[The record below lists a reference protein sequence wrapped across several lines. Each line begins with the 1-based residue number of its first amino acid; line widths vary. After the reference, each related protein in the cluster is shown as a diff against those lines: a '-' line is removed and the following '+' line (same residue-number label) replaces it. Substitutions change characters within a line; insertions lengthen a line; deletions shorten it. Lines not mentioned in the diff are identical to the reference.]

1 MTKMG
6 LFHLFMGC
14 REYNFWGVEKI
25 ADASAHANHL
35 QAEVGLLTKGGLAS
49 KQILK
54 SMDMFMAAL
63 GIESI
68 KVTKESMQSICM
80 TLDNIT

>member
-49 KQILK
+49 KQVLK
-54 SMDMFMAAL
+54 SMAAL
-63 GIESI
+63 GIKSI